1 MMYLHLGQGL
11 VVPKEDVI
19 GVFDMEYATWSR
31 HTRKFLSQCED
42 AGEVVDVS
50 TDLPRVFALC
60 VSEEEDERV
69 YLSQLSAQTLAKR
82 WEEEILLNESN
93 ES

>member
-60 VSEEEDERV
+60 ASNEGERV

-82 WEEEILLNESN
+82 WEEGTLNE
-93 ES
+93 

>member
-31 HTRKFLSQCED
+31 YTRKFLSQCED

-82 WEEEILLNESN
+82 WEEEILLIESN